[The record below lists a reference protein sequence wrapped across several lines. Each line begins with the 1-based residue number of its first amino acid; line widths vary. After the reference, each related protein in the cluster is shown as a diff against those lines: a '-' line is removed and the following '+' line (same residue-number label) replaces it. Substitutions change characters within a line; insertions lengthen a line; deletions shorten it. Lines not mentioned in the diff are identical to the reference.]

1 MEYQFNLTGGSSP
14 VIKRYQV
21 GVTNNTPGIPYTVP
35 TSNLPGVVIGTTT
48 TANKAVGVSVEAPG
62 TYNTAQQTGAADPA
76 ATVALILSPY
86 AVYSMPMNGGAAN
99 GTAMVLHTAVSG
111 GSDGL
116 TIVSDVNTDSPE
128 LALGTCFCLSGA
140 NVGVSRK
147 ITSNSTTTM
156 TFTVA
161 WPRDVAAGDTFVVA
175 PYNPLQGLTLQLTTT
190 LDQADASIAV
200 GTGAAFKTIELKF
213 NDGAHEG
220 RSNSYVYAMLANHVL
235 SAVLADS

>member
-1 MEYQFNLTGGSSP
+1 MEFQYHLTGGSTA

-21 GVTNNTPGIPYTVP
+21 AATNNTVGMPFLVP
-35 TSNLPGVVIGTTT
+35 AGSGSGLVVATTT
-48 TANKAVGVSVEAPG
+48 GAAKAVGVNIDTAG
-62 TYNTAQQTGAADPA
+62 TYVTAQQSDNSDTERSVGI
-76 ATVALILSPY
+76 ILSPM
-86 AVYSMPMNGGAAN
+86 AVYSMPMNGGATN
-99 GTAMVLHTAVSG
+99 GTAMVLHTAASG

-128 LALGTCFCLSGA
+128 LDEGTCFCISGT
-140 NVGVSRK
+140 NVGISRK

-161 WPRDVAAGDTFVVA
+161 WPRDVVAGDQFIVA
-175 PYNPLQGLTLQLTTT
+175 PYNPLQGITLQLTTT

-200 GTGAAFKTIELKF
+200 ATGAAFKTIELKF
-213 NDGAHEG
+213 NDAAHEG
-220 RSNSYVYAMLANHVL
+220 RSNSYVYAMLANHVC